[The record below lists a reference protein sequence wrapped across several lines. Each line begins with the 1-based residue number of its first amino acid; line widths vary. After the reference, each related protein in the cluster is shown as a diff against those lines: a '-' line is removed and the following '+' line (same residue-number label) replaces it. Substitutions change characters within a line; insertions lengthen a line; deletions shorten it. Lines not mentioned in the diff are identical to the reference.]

1 MKAIKEKRIIS
12 KYGFKLAVLFAIF
25 LLSFLLSVRLGSVF
39 LSTKEFFAGL
49 FRLDGY
55 ETESIIIYTLRL
67 PRALGAILCGVGLS
81 LSGVLLQAVTDNHL
95 ASPNIIGVNAGAGFT
110 TVIFLA
116 LCPTLSLLS
125 PFIAFIGGFLATLL
139 IISLSGRRAFSKS
152 TVLLAGI
159 ALNALLNAGI
169 SFITLLDTDVLS
181 SYNAFSI
188 GGINGVS
195 IKNLVFPAAIILFC
209 LTLCMIFAK
218 RIDIL
223 CLGDAYASSLGV
235 NVRALRIICIIC
247 ASALAGAVVSF
258 AGLIGFVG
266 LIVPHIARHIVGG
279 RTERLLPVSA
289 VTGSIIVLLG
299 DLLGRIIISPSE
311 IPVGIMMALI
321 GAPFF
326 IVLLIKYRGE
336 CR

>member
-1 MKAIKEKRIIS
+1 MKAIKEKGIIS
-12 KYGFKLAVLFAIF
+12 KYGFKLTVLFAIF
-25 LLSFLLSVRLGSVF
+25 LLSLLLSVRLGSTS
-39 LSTKEFFAGL
+39 LSTAEFFGGL
-49 FRLDGY
+49 LRLEGY
-55 ETESIIIYTLRL
+55 ETEIIIIHTLRL

-81 LSGVLLQAVTDNHL
+81 ISGVLLQGVTDNHL

-110 TVIFLA
+110 TVIFLT

-139 IISLSGRRAFSKS
+139 IISLSSRRAFSKS

-169 SFITLLDTDVLS
+169 SFITLLDTDILS
-181 SYNAFSI
+181 SYNAFSV

-195 IKNLVFPAAIILFC
+195 IKSLLFPAIIILFC

-223 CLGDAYASSLGV
+223 CLGDAYATSLGV
-235 NVRALRIICIIC
+235 NVRSLRIICIVC

-266 LIVPHIARHIVGG
+266 LIVPHISRCIVGTK
-279 RTERLLPVSA
+279 TERLLPVSA
-289 VTGSIIVLLG
+289 LVGSITVLLG

-326 IVLLIKYRGE
+326 ITLLIKRKGE